1 MNIDVEL
8 KFKVK
13 FFYFLMKEKRLALLK
28 LFLSLFKNLEK
39 ALLLAQNLEDL
50 NKIFK
55 NINKHIH
62 PEVWL
67 SYYKS
72 IRKLY
77 IMF

>member
-1 MNIDVEL
+1 MNIEVEI
-8 KFKVK
+8 KYKVK

-39 ALLLAQNLEDL
+39 ALLNSKHLEEL
-50 NKIFK
+50 NKVFK
-55 NINKHIH
+55 NINKHIN

-72 IRKLY
+72 IRK
-77 IMF
+77 